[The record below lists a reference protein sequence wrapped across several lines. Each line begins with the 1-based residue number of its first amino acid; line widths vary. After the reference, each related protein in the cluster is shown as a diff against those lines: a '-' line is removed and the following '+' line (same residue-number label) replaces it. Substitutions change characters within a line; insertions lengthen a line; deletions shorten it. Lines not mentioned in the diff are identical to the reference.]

1 MNYRHHFHA
10 GNHADVLKHVA
21 LLELLRLLTAKDKP
35 LAYIESHAGAGGYAL
50 GDEAD
55 RTGEWRDGIGRIM
68 AAGDAVPPAVRR
80 YIDAMR
86 GWNAGE
92 GSLRRYPGS
101 PGLAADALRSQD
113 RLRLCETQAEVVAE
127 LKRRLADHDPR
138 VTVFA
143 RDGYHQA
150 LSALL
155 PPPERRALVLV
166 DPPYE
171 AQLAEFDHIIAAL
184 REGLRR
190 FATGTYAIWYPI
202 KLASSVAAFLRRAAA
217 LPVKSSLTV
226 ELWVRAT
233 DSPLRL
239 NGSGLV
245 VLNPPWRFDQ
255 EAATSWLPWL
265 SRTLADGR
273 GAGWR
278 CQWLRREAD
287 ADALERPVPPPATTP
302 KPSRKR

>member
-1 MNYRHHFHA
+1 MNYRHHYHA

-35 LAYIESHAGAGGYAL
+35 LAYLESHAGAGGYIL
-50 GDEAD
+50 DEEAD
-55 RTGEWRDGIGRIM
+55 KTGEWRDGIGKLIDASGAPPAIARYL
-68 AAGDAVPPAVRR
+68 DAVRA
-80 YIDAMR
+80 
-86 GWNAGE
+86 WNAGE
-92 GSLRRYPGS
+92 AGLRRYPGS
-101 PGLAADALRSQD
+101 PGLAADALRGQD
-113 RLRLCETQAEVVAE
+113 RLRLCESQPAVAAE

-138 VTVFA
+138 VQVFVA
-143 RDGYHQA
+143 DGYHQA

-155 PPPERRALVLV
+155 PPPERRGLVLI

-171 AQLAEFDHIIAAL
+171 AQLAEFDLVIAAL
-184 REGLRR
+184 REGLHR

-202 KLASSVAAFLRRAAA
+202 KLASSLGSFMRRLAA
-217 LPVKSSLTV
+217 LPVKSALTV

-239 NGSGLV
+239 NGSGLA

-265 SRTLADGR
+265 SRELAEGR

-278 CQWLRREAD
+278 CQWLRRETPD
-287 ADALERPVPPPATTP
+287 AGGGRSDDPNPA
-302 KPSRKR
+302 KRR

>member
-10 GNHADVLKHVA
+10 GNHADVLKHVG

-35 LAYIESHAGAGGYAL
+35 LAYLESHAGAGAYSLDG
-50 GDEAD
+50 EAEK
-55 RTGEWRDGIGRIM
+55 TGEWRDGIGRLLT
-68 AAGDAVPPAVRR
+68 ATDAPPAVRR
-80 YIDAMR
+80 YLDAVR
-86 GWNAGE
+86 AWNAGE
-92 GSLRRYPGS
+92 ASLRRYPGS
-101 PGLAADALRSQD
+101 PGLAADVLRSQD
-113 RLRLCETQAEVVAE
+113 RLRLCESQPEVAAE
-127 LKRRLADHDPR
+127 LKRRIADHDPR
-138 VTVFA
+138 VQVFTT
-143 RDGYHQA
+143 DGYHQV

-171 AQLAEFDHIIAAL
+171 AQLAEFDLVIAAL

-190 FATGTYAIWYPI
+190 FATGTYAIWYPL
-202 KLASSVAAFLRRAAA
+202 KLASSVAPFHRRLAA
-217 LPVKSSLTV
+217 LPVKSALTL

-239 NGSGLV
+239 NGSGLA
-245 VLNPPWRFDQ
+245 VLNPPWRLDT

-265 SRTLADGR
+265 SRALADGR

-278 CQWLRREAD
+278 CHWLRREGDGRDSQPAD
-287 ADALERPVPPPATTP
+287 DTPVNRTAR
-302 KPSRKR
+302 SR